1 MRRNQLFILILFI
14 LTIALLLL
22 AVPVLAQDTAAV
34 EVALP
39 TELLTPEQFSDL
51 ASASGRAAGLGIV
64 AGAPL
69 VLLLTQ
75 LVKFIP
81 QADKLKA
88 ENIAA
93 SWALVLTIVGSIA
106 LNAGYGEL
114 FDSSYETVSGL
125 APPLLMFFGAFAGS
139 GQAYR
144 VLKSG
149 SGDKMG
155 VLTRSRSPGA

>member
-1 MRRNQLFILILFI
+1 MRRNQVFILMFVIIVLMF
-14 LTIALLLL
+14 LV
-22 AVPVLAQDTAAV
+22 VPVLAQETAAV

-39 TELLTPEQFSDL
+39 TELMTPEQFSDL
-51 ASASGRAAGLGIV
+51 ASASGRSLGV
-64 AGAPL
+64 GALVGAPL

-75 LVKFIP
+75 LTKFIP
-81 QADKLKA
+81 QADRFKA

-93 SWALVLTIVGSIA
+93 IWSAVLVLTGTLA

-125 APPLLMFFGAFAGS
+125 APPLLMFIGAFAGS

-144 VLKSG
+144 ILKSG